1 MCFYAFMPERIFMIN
16 TDVFNYINVLDSAAD
31 ASALRNKTI
40 ANNIAN
46 ISTPHYKRQD
56 VSFAA
61 NLQQALKNSR
71 FETLDQKVDSL
82 NTNRL
87 RGVVYTDTEAYSY
100 RLDGN
105 NVDVDTENVY
115 MAQNQ
120 LTYQGL
126 TDSITAEFKNFKTVL
141 K

>member
-1 MCFYAFMPERIFMIN
+1 MIN
-16 TDVFNYINVLDSAAD
+16 SDVFNYVDVIKSAAD
-31 ASALRNKTI
+31 ASSLRNKTI

-46 ISTPHYKRQD
+46 IDTPHYKRQD
-56 VSFAA
+56 VSFSA

-71 FETLDQKVDSL
+71 FETLDQKVASI
-82 NTNRL
+82 NTKKL
-87 RGVVYTDTEAYSY
+87 RGVVFTDNEDFSY

-120 LTYQGL
+120 LMYQGL
-126 TDSITAEFKNFKTVL
+126 TKSLSSQFEHFRAVAK
-141 K
+141 

>member
-1 MCFYAFMPERIFMIN
+1 MVN
-16 TDVFNYINVLDSAAD
+16 SDVFNYIDVITSAAD
-31 ASALRNKTI
+31 ASSLRNKTI

-46 ISTPHYKRQD
+46 IDTPHYKRQD

-61 NLQQALKNSR
+61 NLQQALKNSK
-71 FETLDQKVDSL
+71 FETLDQKLDSL
-82 NTNRL
+82 NIKKL
-87 RGVVYTDTEAYSY
+87 RGVVYTDNEAFSY

-120 LTYQGL
+120 LMYQGL
-126 TDSITAEFKNFKTVL
+126 TKSLTAEFNHYQAVTK
-141 K
+141 

>member
-1 MCFYAFMPERIFMIN
+1 MVN
-16 TDVFNYINVLDSAAD
+16 TDTFNYVDVLTKAAD
-31 ASALRNKTI
+31 ASALRHKTI

-46 ISTPHYKRQD
+46 IDTPHYKRQD

-71 FETLDQKVDSL
+71 YKTLDQKVNSL
-82 NTNRL
+82 NTKRL
-87 RGVVYTDTEAYSY
+87 KGVVFTDLEAYSY

-115 MAQNQ
+115 MAENQ
-120 LTYQGL
+120 LMYQGL
-126 TDSITAEFKNFKTVL
+126 TKSLSSEFEHFKAVL

>member
-1 MCFYAFMPERIFMIN
+1 MIN
-16 TDVFNYINVLDSAAD
+16 SDIYNYIDVFTKAAD
-31 ASALRNKTI
+31 ASSLRNKTI

-46 ISTPHYKRQD
+46 IDTPHYKRQD
-56 VSFAA
+56 VSFSA

-71 FETLDQKVDSL
+71 FETLDDKVKSLDS
-82 NTNRL
+82 TKL
-87 RGVVYTDTEAYSY
+87 RGVVYTDNEAFSY

-115 MAQNQ
+115 MAENQ
-120 LTYQGL
+120 LMYQGL
-126 TDSITAEFKNFKTVL
+126 TKSLSSQFQNIQAVL

>member
-1 MCFYAFMPERIFMIN
+1 MVN
-16 TDVFNYINVLDSAAD
+16 TDTFNYVDVLTRAAD

-46 ISTPHYKRQD
+46 IDTPHYKRQD

-71 FETLDQKVDSL
+71 YKTLDQKIDSL
-82 NTNRL
+82 NTKRL
-87 RGVVYTDTEAYSY
+87 KGVVFTDLEAYSY

-115 MAQNQ
+115 MAENQ
-120 LTYQGL
+120 LMYQGL
-126 TDSITAEFKNFKTVL
+126 TKSLSSEFEHFKAVL

>member
-1 MCFYAFMPERIFMIN
+1 MIN
-16 TDVFNYINVLDSAAD
+16 SDSFNYIDVLTKAAD

-46 ISTPHYKRQD
+46 IDTPHYKRQD

-61 NLQQALKNSR
+61 NLQQALKNSK
-71 FETLDQKVDSL
+71 FETLDEKVDSL
-82 NTNRL
+82 NMKRL
-87 RGVVYTDTEAYSY
+87 RGVVFTDTEAYSY

-115 MAQNQ
+115 MAEKQ
-120 LTYQGL
+120 LMYQGL
-126 TDSITAEFKNFKTVL
+126 TNSISSEFEHYKAVL

>member
-1 MCFYAFMPERIFMIN
+1 MVN
-16 TDVFNYINVLDSAAD
+16 TDTFNYVDVLTRAAD

-46 ISTPHYKRQD
+46 IDTPHYKRQD
-56 VSFAA
+56 VLFAA

-71 FETLDQKVDSL
+71 YKTLDQKIDSL
-82 NTNRL
+82 NTKRL
-87 RGVVYTDTEAYSY
+87 KGVVFTDLEAYSY

-115 MAQNQ
+115 MAENQ
-120 LTYQGL
+120 LMYQGL
-126 TDSITAEFKNFKTVL
+126 TKSLSSEFEHFKAVL

>member
-1 MCFYAFMPERIFMIN
+1 MVN
-16 TDVFNYINVLDSAAD
+16 TDTFNYVDVLTKAAD

-46 ISTPHYKRQD
+46 IDTPHYKRQD

-71 FETLDQKVDSL
+71 YKTLDQKVNSL
-82 NTNRL
+82 NTKRL
-87 RGVVYTDTEAYSY
+87 KGVVFTDLEAYSY

-115 MAQNQ
+115 MAENQ
-120 LTYQGL
+120 LMYQGL
-126 TDSITAEFKNFKTVL
+126 TKSLSSEFEHFKAVL

>member
-1 MCFYAFMPERIFMIN
+1 MIN
-16 TDVFNYINVLDSAAD
+16 SGVYDYIDVISKAAD
-31 ASALRNKTI
+31 ASSLRNKTI

-46 ISTPHYKRQD
+46 IDTPHYKRQD
-56 VSFAA
+56 VSFSA
-61 NLQQALKNSR
+61 NLQQALKNSK
-71 FETLDQKVDSL
+71 FETLDQKVASL
-82 NTNRL
+82 NTSKL
-87 RGVVYTDTEAYSY
+87 RGVVYTDNDAFSY

-120 LTYQGL
+120 LMYQGL
-126 TDSITAEFKNFKTVL
+126 TQSLTSEFNHLRSVL

>member
-1 MCFYAFMPERIFMIN
+1 MIN
-16 TDVFNYINVLDSAAD
+16 TDVFNYIDVITKAAD

-46 ISTPHYKRQD
+46 IDTPHYKRQD

-71 FETLDQKVDSL
+71 FEKLDQKVASL

-87 RGVVYTDTEAYSY
+87 RGVVFTDNDAFSY

-115 MAQNQ
+115 MAENQ
-120 LTYQGL
+120 LMYQGL
-126 TDSITAEFKNFKTVL
+126 TKSLSSEFQHFQTVS

>member
-1 MCFYAFMPERIFMIN
+1 MVN
-16 TDVFNYINVLDSAAD
+16 SDVFNYIDVITSAAD
-31 ASALRNKTI
+31 ASSLRNKTI

-46 ISTPHYKRQD
+46 IDTPHYKRQD

-61 NLQQALKNSR
+61 NLQQALKNSM
-71 FETLDQKVDSL
+71 FETLDQKLDSL
-82 NTNRL
+82 NIKKL
-87 RGVVYTDTEAYSY
+87 RGVVYTDNEAFSY

-120 LTYQGL
+120 LMYQGL
-126 TDSITAEFKNFKTVL
+126 TKSLTAEFNHFQAVTK
-141 K
+141 

>member
-1 MCFYAFMPERIFMIN
+1 MVN
-16 TDVFNYINVLDSAAD
+16 TDTFNYVDVLTKAAD

-46 ISTPHYKRQD
+46 IDTPHYKRQD

-71 FETLDQKVDSL
+71 YKTLDQKIDSL
-82 NTNRL
+82 NTKRL
-87 RGVVYTDTEAYSY
+87 KGVVFTDLEAYSY

-115 MAQNQ
+115 MAENQ
-120 LTYQGL
+120 LMYQGL
-126 TDSITAEFKNFKTVL
+126 TKSLSSEFEHFKAVL

>member
-1 MCFYAFMPERIFMIN
+1 MIN
-16 TDVFNYINVLDSAAD
+16 SDVYNYIDVIKSAAD
-31 ASALRNKTI
+31 ASALRSKTI

-46 ISTPHYKRQD
+46 IDTPHYKRQD

-71 FETLDQKVDSL
+71 FRTLDEKVDSL
-82 NTNRL
+82 DMKKL
-87 RGVVYTDTEAYSY
+87 RGVVFTDSESYSY

-115 MAQNQ
+115 MAENQ
-120 LTYQGL
+120 IFYQGL
-126 TDSITAEFKNFKTVL
+126 TNSLDSEFRHLKSVL

>member
-1 MCFYAFMPERIFMIN
+1 MPERIFMIN

>member
-1 MCFYAFMPERIFMIN
+1 MAQN
-16 TDVFNYINVLDSAAD
+16 T
-31 ASALRNKTI
+31 T

-46 ISTPHYKRQD
+46 IDTPHYKRQD

-71 FETLDQKVDSL
+71 FETLDQKVASI
-82 NTNRL
+82 NTKKL
-87 RGVVYTDTEAYSY
+87 RGVVFTDNEAFSY

-120 LTYQGL
+120 LMYQGL
-126 TDSITAEFKNFKTVL
+126 TKSLSSQFEHFKAVAK
-141 K
+141 

>member
-1 MCFYAFMPERIFMIN
+1 MVN
-16 TDVFNYINVLDSAAD
+16 TDTFNYVDVLTRAAD

-46 ISTPHYKRQD
+46 IDTPHYKRQD

-71 FETLDQKVDSL
+71 YKTLDQKIDSL
-82 NTNRL
+82 NTKRL
-87 RGVVYTDTEAYSY
+87 KGVVFTDLEAYSY

-115 MAQNQ
+115 MAENQ
-120 LTYQGL
+120 LMYQGL
-126 TDSITAEFKNFKTVL
+126 TKSLASEFEHFKAVL

>member
-1 MCFYAFMPERIFMIN
+1 MVN
-16 TDVFNYINVLDSAAD
+16 SDVFNYIDVISSAAD
-31 ASALRNKTI
+31 ASSLRNKTI

-46 ISTPHYKRQD
+46 IDTPHYKRQD
-56 VSFAA
+56 VSFSA
-61 NLQQALKNSR
+61 NLQQALKNSK

-82 NTNRL
+82 NIKKL
-87 RGVVYTDTEAYSY
+87 RGVVYTDNDAFAY

-120 LTYQGL
+120 LMYQGL
-126 TDSITAEFKNFKTVL
+126 TKSLTAEFSHFQAVTK
-141 K
+141 

>member
-1 MCFYAFMPERIFMIN
+1 MIN
-16 TDVFNYINVLDSAAD
+16 TDVFNYIDVITKAAD

-46 ISTPHYKRQD
+46 IDTPHYKRQD

-61 NLQQALKNSR
+61 NLQQALKNSK
-71 FETLDQKVDSL
+71 FEKLDQKVASL

-87 RGVVYTDTEAYSY
+87 RGVVFTDNDAFSY

-115 MAQNQ
+115 MAENQ
-120 LTYQGL
+120 IMYQGL
-126 TDSITAEFKNFKTVL
+126 TKSLSSEFQHFQTVS

>member
-1 MCFYAFMPERIFMIN
+1 MIN
-16 TDVFNYINVLDSAAD
+16 TDVYNYINVLDSAAD
-31 ASALRNKTI
+31 ASSLRNKTI

-82 NTNRL
+82 NMHRL

-105 NVDVDTENVY
+105 NVDIDTENVY
-115 MAQNQ
+115 MAQTQ

-126 TDSITAEFKNFKTVL
+126 TESINAEFKNLKAVL

>member
-1 MCFYAFMPERIFMIN
+1 MVN
-16 TDVFNYINVLDSAAD
+16 SDVFNYIDVISSAAD
-31 ASALRNKTI
+31 ASSLRNKTI

-46 ISTPHYKRQD
+46 IDTPHYKRQD
-56 VSFAA
+56 VSFSA
-61 NLQQALKNSR
+61 NLQQALKNSK

-82 NTNRL
+82 NIKKL
-87 RGVVYTDTEAYSY
+87 RGVVYTDNDAFSY

-120 LTYQGL
+120 LMYQGL
-126 TDSITAEFKNFKTVL
+126 TKSLTAEFSHFQAVTK
-141 K
+141 

>member
-1 MCFYAFMPERIFMIN
+1 MVN
-16 TDVFNYINVLDSAAD
+16 SDVFNYIDVMKQAAD
-31 ASALRNKTI
+31 ASSLRNKTI

-46 ISTPHYKRQD
+46 IDTPHYKRQD

-61 NLQQALKNSR
+61 NLQQALKNSK

-82 NTNRL
+82 NIKKL
-87 RGVVYTDTEAYSY
+87 RGVVYTDNDAFSY

-115 MAQNQ
+115 MAENQ
-120 LTYQGL
+120 LMYQGI
-126 TDSITAEFKNFKTVL
+126 TKSITSEFNHFQAVTK
-141 K
+141 

>member
-1 MCFYAFMPERIFMIN
+1 MVN
-16 TDVFNYINVLDSAAD
+16 TDTFNYVDVLTRAAD

-46 ISTPHYKRQD
+46 IDTPHYKRQD

-71 FETLDQKVDSL
+71 YKTLDQKIDSL
-82 NTNRL
+82 NTKRL
-87 RGVVYTDTEAYSY
+87 KGVVFTDLEAYSY

-115 MAQNQ
+115 MAENQ
-120 LTYQGL
+120 LMYQGL
-126 TDSITAEFKNFKTVL
+126 SKSLSSEFEHFKAVL